1 MDLRYTY
8 VMTSSHLIKRKIVP
22 ILKKQGVLKAA
33 LFGSF
38 ARGKANK
45 SSDVDLLV
53 KLKKDKSLLDLVE
66 LKIELE
72 EILDRKVDL
81 VTYNSLHPLLKK
93 IVLNEQKI
101 IYEKS

>member
-1 MDLRYTY
+1 
-8 VMTSSHLIKRKIVP
+8 MTILHLKKKIVP

-38 ARGKANK
+38 AKGKETK
-45 SSDVDLLV
+45 KSDVDLLV

-66 LKIELE
+66 LKLKLE
-72 EILDRKVDL
+72 ESLDRKVDV

-93 IVLNEQKI
+93 IILSEQKV
-101 IYEKS
+101 IYERS